1 MGPYRAGSVE
11 TSLGWTMRLLRDL
24 PWSREGSEEWPDW
37 SRDPQHG
44 EAFQRGGHES
54 HHRIGHLGLSW
65 AISTAK
71 DSCCGGWG
79 DEAGRAEAEESAG
92 RCHFISHNLAKPV
105 QGHSC
110 YSKFIKGILD
120 TSLFLWFCVLLCFI
134 LFLSK
139 VPFENYQICL
149 RFMPYYLSW
158 VILLLVIDSRDQLD
172 QGTWRLEVVVGGNNN
187 TTSCC
192 MTCSIFL
199 SHLALIIVWNKHYC
213 SCVRKEKT
221 NLRFREIQSP
231 INVK

>member
-1 MGPYRAGSVE
+1 MTKLEQGSTPRWSLSVGRPWI
-11 TSLGWTMRLLRDL
+11 TSQDWTSGLILGHQHSQGLLL
-24 PWSREGSEEWPDW
+24 W
-37 SRDPQHG
+37 
-44 EAFQRGGHES
+44 
-54 HHRIGHLGLSW
+54 
-65 AISTAK
+65 
-71 DSCCGGWG
+71 GWG
-79 DEAGRAEAEESAG
+79 DEAGRAEAEERAG

-139 VPFENYQICL
+139 VPFENSQICL
-149 RFMPYYLSW
+149 RFMSYYLSW

-192 MTCSIFL
+192 ITCSIFL
-199 SHLALIIVWNKHYC
+199 SHLTLIIVWNKHYC
-213 SCVRKEKT
+213 SCVRKEET